1 MNRNTDSDA
10 SGGASRKMEYPV
22 LPLPKAP
29 VGASHP
35 FRSEKNH
42 EKLLDYLRQ
51 RLEAGRIQRDDEISR
66 LVTVDKAVAG
76 WIQLDDG
83 DRERARKQERTGT
96 PAATK
101 LNLPLTYVHLDD
113 MMTYFAATFAPTRGM
128 FYHTGKKDEV
138 ADSTQIITIM
148 NNHAIYAGYYR
159 EVLLG
164 ILSLLKYNSGG
175 FYIGWSKDHGPKLVR
190 DEQNED
196 KLESELKWEG
206 NKLEALDKYNFL
218 CDPNVHPNKLY
229 CEGEFGARVKMVSHY
244 WLQSRAAR
252 GGYFNCEQA
261 LTQGPDSASR
271 VYYRSPPREAQFESN
286 SSNGTDWVAILGQTS
301 SAGLSNGY
309 EHTEIFV
316 RLNPVDFG
324 LIDGT
329 AAQKNARRR
338 YETWR
343 FTIIN
348 NEWIIDATYMN
359 NIHGFLPYFMGVIN
373 DDVMGSAQKST
384 AEILAPLQNFASFL
398 INTHITSSRKNMW
411 GLTIYDPSVIDL
423 KEIPE
428 GEVAARIPLKPAG
441 YGKNVNEAV
450 WQPTSRNLDTSQT
463 MQDLGGVMD
472 VINQF
477 FPTQSLPGQIA
488 SIDRAVTS
496 QVAAVQQGVNRRQQ
510 KSARLIDDAIFRP
523 LRFAMYYNIIQY
535 QPDQSEVTDYYTGK
549 PVQIDLNSLRNTD
562 LPFIIGQGLK
572 SVDRQTAAAE
582 IQKVLFALIQAPQSA
597 QGIDLLALMDY
608 WTSMLD
614 VDIDMT
620 QFRLQQ
626 TPADGAAPAVD
637 PATVAP
643 IQPATNP
650 AAVTQP
656 IYGN

>member
-10 SGGASRKMEYPV
+10 SGGVGTQMDYPI
-22 LPLPKAP
+22 LPLPKP
-29 VGASHP
+29 QVGASHP
-35 FRSEKNH
+35 FKNEKNH
-42 EKLLDYLRQ
+42 QKLLEYIQQ
-51 RLEAGRIQRDDEISR
+51 RLMVGKVQRDGEVDR
-66 LVTVDKAVAG
+66 LVAVDKAVAG
-76 WIQLDDG
+76 WMKLDDG
-83 DRERARKQERTGT
+83 DKERANKQNRTGT

-101 LNLPLTYVHLDD
+101 LNLPLTYVHIDD

-128 FYHTGKKDEV
+128 FYHTGKQDETT
-138 ADSTQIITIM
+138 DSTQIITIM

-175 FYIGWSKDHGPKLVR
+175 FYTGWQRDHGPKLVR
-190 DEQNED
+190 DESNED

-218 CDPNVHPNKLY
+218 CDPSVHPNKLY
-229 CEGEFGARVKMVSHY
+229 CDGEFGARVKMVSHY
-244 WLQSRAAR
+244 WLQSRAVR
-252 GGYFNCEQA
+252 GSYYNCEEA
-261 LTQGPDSASR
+261 LTQGPSSSSR

-286 SSNGTDWVAILGQTS
+286 ASNGTDWVSVLGQVDTS
-301 SAGLSNGY
+301 GVSNGY
-309 EHTEIFV
+309 EHVEIFM

-329 AAQKNARRR
+329 AAQKNSRRR

-343 FTIIN
+343 FTLIN
-348 NEWIIDATYMN
+348 NEFIVDATYMN
-359 NIHGFLPYFMGVIN
+359 NIHGFLPFFMGVIN

-428 GEVAARIPLKPAG
+428 GEVAARIAMKPSG

-463 MQDLGGVMD
+463 MQDLGGVIEI
-472 VINQF
+472 INQF

-510 KSARLIDDAIFRP
+510 KSARLIDDSIFRP

-535 QPDQSEVTDYYTGK
+535 QPDESEVTDYYTGK
-549 PVQIDLNSLRNTD
+549 PVQINLNSLRNTD

-572 SVDRQTAAAE
+572 SVDRQTSASE
-582 IQKVLFALIQAPQSA
+582 LQKVIFALIQAPQSA
-597 QGIDLLALMDY
+597 QGIDLLGMIDY

-614 VDIDMT
+614 VDIDMK
-620 QFRLQQ
+620 QFRLAP
-626 TPADGAAPAVD
+626 PAPEGGAPAVD
-637 PATVAP
+637 PATGAP

-650 AAVTQP
+650 AAVTTP
-656 IYGN
+656 IYGS